1 MRRERVSE
9 DIFIFTSEMYA
20 QVTASVILTNEGAI
34 VIDTLPFPAESR
46 ELAEFVHRRHRRGA
60 RYIINTHYHADHV
73 YGNYLFPEAQIISHR
88 LCRQHL
94 AGITDQQLRKIK
106 SDTPG
111 LDDVKLRVP
120 TIVFDNE
127 MGIHLGNRSLRLIHL
142 PGHSPDGIGIYVDG
156 DRILFS
162 GDAVMPLPYFAGGD
176 HDLINSTVRD
186 NAMGQIKL
194 NNGNAAHIG
203 LGKDNEIVSGVG
215 FLKDVVASGPV
226 YGIHN
231 GGTSKMTV
239 LNSVVSKTPV
249 GIMCDSKAQMT
260 LVGVIVQDCSKA
272 MIETNTGNLEI
283 DYSILA
289 PGNNI
294 YQGMVFPAAKF
305 AEWSKKCKVGKN
317 MIYHKTDKIH
327 EVHLFKEGRTKVYV
341 GLRMPKR

>member
-60 RYIINTHYHADHV
+60 RYVINTHYHADHV
-73 YGNYLFPEAQIISHR
+73 YANYLFPEAQIISHR
-88 LCRQHL
+88 LCRQNL
-94 AGITDQQLRKIK
+94 ADVTDEQLRKIK

-142 PGHSPDGIGIYVDG
+142 PGHSPDGIGVYVDG

-176 HDLINSTVRD
+176 HGTLKRTLLRIMDLKPENIIQGHGDTLLRGEITATLERQIDYLNCVEKLAKSAVRKRKS
-186 NAMGQIKL
+186 MKMLRQ
-194 NNGNAAHIG
+194 IG
-203 LGKDNEIVSGVG
+203 LEECGESPIPLDGLVRQLHYANLV
-215 FLKDVVASGPV
+215 
-226 YGIHN
+226 
-231 GGTSKMTV
+231 
-239 LNSVVSKTPV
+239 
-249 GIMCDSKAQMT
+249 T
-260 LVGVIVQDCSKA
+260 LYNKI
-272 MIETNTGNLEI
+272 
-283 DYSILA
+283 
-289 PGNNI
+289 
-294 YQGMVFPAAKF
+294 
-305 AEWSKKCKVGKN
+305 KKK
-317 MIYHKTDKIH
+317 
-327 EVHLFKEGRTKVYV
+327 
-341 GLRMPKR
+341 

>member
-88 LCRQHL
+88 LCRDHL
-94 AGITDQQLRKIK
+94 AKVTDQQLRKIK

-176 HDLINSTVRD
+176 HGTLKRTLLRIIDLKPENIIQGHGDTLLRGEITATLQRQLDYLNCVEGLAKKAVRKRKSMKSLRD
-186 NAMGQIKL
+186 IGLEECGESPIPLDGLVRQLHYANLVALVNQIK
-194 NNGNAAHIG
+194 
-203 LGKDNEIVSGVG
+203 KR
-215 FLKDVVASGPV
+215 
-226 YGIHN
+226 
-231 GGTSKMTV
+231 
-239 LNSVVSKTPV
+239 KT
-249 GIMCDSKAQMT
+249 
-260 LVGVIVQDCSKA
+260 
-272 MIETNTGNLEI
+272 
-283 DYSILA
+283 
-289 PGNNI
+289 
-294 YQGMVFPAAKF
+294 
-305 AEWSKKCKVGKN
+305 
-317 MIYHKTDKIH
+317 
-327 EVHLFKEGRTKVYV
+327 
-341 GLRMPKR
+341 

>member
-88 LCRQHL
+88 LCRQNL
-94 AGITDQQLRKIK
+94 ADVTDEQLRKIK

-142 PGHSPDGIGIYVDG
+142 PGHSPDGIGVYVDG

-176 HDLINSTVRD
+176 HGTLKRTLLRIMDLKPENIIQGHGDTLLRGEITATLERQIDYLNCVEKLAKSAVRKRKS
-186 NAMGQIKL
+186 MKMLRQ
-194 NNGNAAHIG
+194 IG
-203 LGKDNEIVSGVG
+203 LEECGESPIPLDGLVRQLHYANLV
-215 FLKDVVASGPV
+215 
-226 YGIHN
+226 
-231 GGTSKMTV
+231 
-239 LNSVVSKTPV
+239 
-249 GIMCDSKAQMT
+249 T
-260 LVGVIVQDCSKA
+260 LYNKI
-272 MIETNTGNLEI
+272 
-283 DYSILA
+283 
-289 PGNNI
+289 
-294 YQGMVFPAAKF
+294 
-305 AEWSKKCKVGKN
+305 KKK
-317 MIYHKTDKIH
+317 
-327 EVHLFKEGRTKVYV
+327 
-341 GLRMPKR
+341 

>member
-88 LCRQHL
+88 LCREHL
-94 AGITDQQLRKIK
+94 AQVTDQQLRKIK

-176 HDLINSTVRD
+176 HGTLKRTLLRIIDLKPENIIQGHGDTLLRGEITATLQRQLDYLNCVESLAKKAVRKRKSMKSLREIGLEECGESPIPLD
-186 NAMGQIKL
+186 GLVRQLHYANLVALVNQIK
-194 NNGNAAHIG
+194 
-203 LGKDNEIVSGVG
+203 
-215 FLKDVVASGPV
+215 
-226 YGIHN
+226 
-231 GGTSKMTV
+231 
-239 LNSVVSKTPV
+239 
-249 GIMCDSKAQMT
+249 
-260 LVGVIVQDCSKA
+260 
-272 MIETNTGNLEI
+272 
-283 DYSILA
+283 
-289 PGNNI
+289 
-294 YQGMVFPAAKF
+294 
-305 AEWSKKCKVGKN
+305 KK
-317 MIYHKTDKIH
+317 
-327 EVHLFKEGRTKVYV
+327 
-341 GLRMPKR
+341 

>member
-88 LCRQHL
+88 LCRKNL
-94 AGITDQQLRKIK
+94 AAVTDQQLRKIK

-142 PGHSPDGIGIYVDG
+142 PGHSPDGIGVYVDG

-176 HDLINSTVRD
+176 HGTLKRTLLRIIDLKPENIIQGHGDTLLRGEITATLDRQLEYLNCVEKLAKDAVRKRKSMKSLRQIGLEECGESPIPLD
-186 NAMGQIKL
+186 GLVRQLHYANLVALYNQIKR
-194 NNGNAAHIG
+194 A
-203 LGKDNEIVSGVG
+203 
-215 FLKDVVASGPV
+215 
-226 YGIHN
+226 
-231 GGTSKMTV
+231 
-239 LNSVVSKTPV
+239 
-249 GIMCDSKAQMT
+249 
-260 LVGVIVQDCSKA
+260 
-272 MIETNTGNLEI
+272 
-283 DYSILA
+283 
-289 PGNNI
+289 
-294 YQGMVFPAAKF
+294 
-305 AEWSKKCKVGKN
+305 
-317 MIYHKTDKIH
+317 
-327 EVHLFKEGRTKVYV
+327 
-341 GLRMPKR
+341 

>member
-88 LCRQHL
+88 LCRTHL

-176 HDLINSTVRD
+176 HGTLKRTLLRIIDLKPENIIQGHGDTLLRGEITATLQRQLDYLNCVEGLAKKAVRKRKSMKSLRKIGLEECGESPIPLD
-186 NAMGQIKL
+186 GLVRHLHYANLVALVNQIK
-194 NNGNAAHIG
+194 
-203 LGKDNEIVSGVG
+203 
-215 FLKDVVASGPV
+215 
-226 YGIHN
+226 
-231 GGTSKMTV
+231 
-239 LNSVVSKTPV
+239 
-249 GIMCDSKAQMT
+249 
-260 LVGVIVQDCSKA
+260 
-272 MIETNTGNLEI
+272 
-283 DYSILA
+283 
-289 PGNNI
+289 
-294 YQGMVFPAAKF
+294 
-305 AEWSKKCKVGKN
+305 KKK
-317 MIYHKTDKIH
+317 
-327 EVHLFKEGRTKVYV
+327 
-341 GLRMPKR
+341 

>member
-88 LCRQHL
+88 LCRQNL
-94 AGITDQQLRKIK
+94 AQVTDQQLRKIK

-176 HDLINSTVRD
+176 HATLKRTLLRIIDLKPENIIQGHGDTLLRGEITATLQRQLDYLNCVEGLAKKAVRKRKSMKSLREIGLEECGESPIPLD
-186 NAMGQIKL
+186 GLVRQLHYANLVTLVNQIK
-194 NNGNAAHIG
+194 
-203 LGKDNEIVSGVG
+203 
-215 FLKDVVASGPV
+215 
-226 YGIHN
+226 
-231 GGTSKMTV
+231 
-239 LNSVVSKTPV
+239 
-249 GIMCDSKAQMT
+249 
-260 LVGVIVQDCSKA
+260 
-272 MIETNTGNLEI
+272 
-283 DYSILA
+283 
-289 PGNNI
+289 
-294 YQGMVFPAAKF
+294 
-305 AEWSKKCKVGKN
+305 
-317 MIYHKTDKIH
+317 
-327 EVHLFKEGRTKVYV
+327 
-341 GLRMPKR
+341 KRK

>member
-88 LCRQHL
+88 LCRDHL
-94 AGITDQQLRKIK
+94 AKITDQQLRKIK

-176 HDLINSTVRD
+176 HGTLKRTLLRIIDLKPENIIQGHGDTLLRGEITATLQRQLDYLNCVEGLAKKAVRKRKSMKSLRD
-186 NAMGQIKL
+186 IGLEECGESPIPLDGLVRQLHYANLVALVNQIK
-194 NNGNAAHIG
+194 
-203 LGKDNEIVSGVG
+203 
-215 FLKDVVASGPV
+215 
-226 YGIHN
+226 
-231 GGTSKMTV
+231 
-239 LNSVVSKTPV
+239 
-249 GIMCDSKAQMT
+249 
-260 LVGVIVQDCSKA
+260 
-272 MIETNTGNLEI
+272 
-283 DYSILA
+283 
-289 PGNNI
+289 
-294 YQGMVFPAAKF
+294 
-305 AEWSKKCKVGKN
+305 KK
-317 MIYHKTDKIH
+317 
-327 EVHLFKEGRTKVYV
+327 
-341 GLRMPKR
+341 